1 MRVKTTIYTH
11 PAALLHDTGD
21 GHPEGAARL
30 HALETILKEYPQIE
44 AQPATQDQLLRAHP
58 LHHIQMIEEATPPS
72 GLSALDGDTILSPHS
87 FDAALLAAGAACQA
101 VDDVIAGRTQAAFCA
116 MRPPGH
122 HAEPTRAMGFCLFNN
137 VFIAARHAQAAHNI
151 KKIAIVDFD
160 VHHGNGT
167 DTMTRRHDGSI
178 LYISTHQY
186 PLWPMSGLEE
196 DNEDSVKNFT
206 LPAGADG
213 DTFRKLYE
221 TKVFPALNKFAPD
234 LLMISAGFDGH
245 RDDPLAGWT
254 LTEQDFGW
262 VTAELKKIAVTH
274 GHGRVISMLEGGY
287 HLPALAASV
296 AAHLRALNA

>member
-101 VDDVIAGRTQAAFCA
+101 VDDVIAGRTQTAFCA

-213 DTFRKLYE
+213 GAFRRLYE
-221 TKVFPALNKFAPD
+221 TKVFPVLNKFAPD

-245 RDDPLAGWT
+245 RDDPLAGWN

-274 GHGRVISMLEGGY
+274 GHGRIISVLEGGY
-287 HLPALAASV
+287 HLPALTASV